1 MCAATRRLLA
11 LLRLLEGEHSQS
23 TAADDD
29 LLLDTHFGVQ
39 SREFPFDR
47 F

>member
-1 MCAATRRLLA
+1 MCEATRRLLA
-11 LLRLLEGEHSQS
+11 LLRLLEGERSQP

-29 LLLDTHFGVQ
+29 VLLDAHFGLQ
-39 SREFPFDR
+39 SREFPFER

>member
-1 MCAATRRLLA
+1 MCEATRRMMA
-11 LLRLLEGEHSQS
+11 LLRLLEGERAQS

-29 LLLDTHFGVQ
+29 VLLDTHFGVH